1 MAIPGPRRM
10 PLLWQIAIVGDYA
23 LPPIENRGACE
34 VRVTPS
40 LKKDD
45 KKKPGK
51 DKASTSVERIEPA
64 KIEIVLRFNEEIWE
78 QVEPVIRGLKP
89 DGKPR
94 DLMHPS
100 AQMYDISAIL
110 IEQASP
116 LEWNDG
122 IGEITWSGEEW
133 TAPAAQGQ
141 PLILRRG
148 SQGPEVSRWQQFLTE
163 QKFGEAEGFSPVD
176 GIFGILT
183 ENGTKGFQEREV
195 IKVDGIV
202 GPETFGAA
210 SKYGYV
216 PPPPVQGGAGSGGGV
231 QTPQEA
237 QAAALLDAAGDVADA
252 VADAAGDVADAAAD
266 AVDTFLG
273 GDDGENAGAA
283 GAAGGQQ

>member
-122 IGEITWSGEEW
+122 IGEITWSGEGW

-176 GIFGILT
+176 GIF
-183 ENGTKGFQEREV
+183 
-195 IKVDGIV
+195 